1 MRKWLSNSSNNVLF
15 TPLTYQVLR
24 PGNYLSSTAIDESM
38 LRINKLNDKMSAMEQ
53 EIANETEILK
63 EQYINA
69 SSAMGDAHNYFLSG
83 VESAPSQ
90 KSYLLTSRGI
100 EVLGE
105 EVIAI
110 SAFIDNVVRYAS
122 SPKNKIEV
130 LYNLVTHL
138 KKLDQMLSS

>member
-1 MRKWLSNSSNNVLF
+1 MRKWLSNNSNNVLF
-15 TPLTYQVLR
+15 TPLTYHVLR
-24 PGNYLSSTAIDESM
+24 PENYLSSTAIDESM
-38 LRINKLNDKMSAMEQ
+38 LRINKLVHKMSAMEQ
-53 EIANETEILK
+53 EIANETELLK

-105 EVIAI
+105 EVIPI
-110 SAFIDNVVRYAS
+110 SAFIDNVVRYAV

>member
-1 MRKWLSNSSNNVLF
+1 MRKWLSNNSNNVLF
-15 TPLTYQVLR
+15 TPLAYQVLR
-24 PGNYLSSTAIDESM
+24 PGNYLSSTAIHASM
-38 LRINKLNDKMSAMEQ
+38 LRINKLIDKMSAMEQ

-100 EVLGE
+100 EVTRRGGHSNQCVYRQCRTLC
-105 EVIAI
+105 
-110 SAFIDNVVRYAS
+110 
-122 SPKNKIEV
+122 
-130 LYNLVTHL
+130 NLA
-138 KKLDQMLSS
+138 QE

>member
-1 MRKWLSNSSNNVLF
+1 M
-15 TPLTYQVLR
+15 
-24 PGNYLSSTAIDESM
+24 SSTAIDESM
-38 LRINKLNDKMSAMEQ
+38 LRINKLIDKMSAMEQ

-63 EQYINA
+63 ERYINA

-105 EVIAI
+105 EVIPI
-110 SAFIDNVVRYAS
+110 SAFIDNVVRYAI

>member
-1 MRKWLSNSSNNVLF
+1 MSSA
-15 TPLTYQVLR
+15 
-24 PGNYLSSTAIDESM
+24 AIDESM
-38 LRINKLNDKMSAMEQ
+38 LRINKLIDKMGAIEQ
-53 EIANETEILK
+53 EITNETEILK
-63 EQYINA
+63 GQYVNA

-90 KSYLLTSRGI
+90 KSYLLTSKGI

-105 EVIAI
+105 EVIPI
-110 SAFIDNVVRYAS
+110 SAFIDNVVRYAV

>member
-1 MRKWLSNSSNNVLF
+1 MRKWLSNNSNNVLF
-15 TPLTYQVLR
+15 TPLAYKVLR
-24 PGNYLSSTAIDESM
+24 PGNYLSSTAIDASM
-38 LRINKLNDKMSAMEQ
+38 LRINKLIDKMSAMEQ

-69 SSAMGDAHNYFLSG
+69 SSALGDAHNYFLSG

-105 EVIAI
+105 EVIPI
-110 SAFIDNVVRYAS
+110 SAFIDNVVRYAV

>member
-1 MRKWLSNSSNNVLF
+1 MRKWLSNNSNNVLP
-15 TPLTYQVLR
+15 TPLTYHVLR
-24 PGNYLSSTAIDESM
+24 PGNYLSSTAIDASM
-38 LRINKLNDKMSAMEQ
+38 LRINKLVDKMTAMEQ
-53 EIANETEILK
+53 EIANETELLK

-69 SSAMGDAHNYFLSG
+69 SSAMGEAHNYFLSG

-105 EVIAI
+105 EVIPI
-110 SAFIDNVVRYAS
+110 IAFIDNVVRYAV

>member
-1 MRKWLSNSSNNVLF
+1 MRKWLSNNSNNVLF

>member
-1 MRKWLSNSSNNVLF
+1 MRKWLSNNSNNVLF
-15 TPLTYQVLR
+15 TPLTYEVLR

-38 LRINKLNDKMSAMEQ
+38 LRINKLIDKMSAMEQ

-63 EQYINA
+63 EQYIKA

-105 EVIAI
+105 EVIPI
-110 SAFIDNVVRYAS
+110 SAFIDNVVRYAI

>member
-1 MRKWLSNSSNNVLF
+1 M
-15 TPLTYQVLR
+15 
-24 PGNYLSSTAIDESM
+24 SSTAIDESM

-105 EVIAI
+105 EVIPI

>member
-1 MRKWLSNSSNNVLF
+1 MRKWLSNNSNNVLF
-15 TPLTYQVLR
+15 TPLAYEVR
-24 PGNYLSSTAIDESM
+24 PGNYLSSTAIDASM
-38 LRINKLNDKMSAMEQ
+38 LRINKLIDKMSAMEQ

-63 EQYINA
+63 EQYISA

-105 EVIAI
+105 EVIPI
-110 SAFIDNVVRYAS
+110 SAFIDNVVRYAV

>member
-1 MRKWLSNSSNNVLF
+1 MRKWLSNNSNNVLF
-15 TPLTYQVLR
+15 TPLTYEVLR

-38 LRINKLNDKMSAMEQ
+38 LRINKLIDKMSAMEQ

-105 EVIAI
+105 EVIPI
-110 SAFIDNVVRYAS
+110 SAFIDNVVRYAI

>member
-1 MRKWLSNSSNNVLF
+1 MRKWLSNNSDNVLF
-15 TPLTYQVLR
+15 TPLAYQVLR

-38 LRINKLNDKMSAMEQ
+38 LRINKLIDKMSAMEQ

-105 EVIAI
+105 EVIPI
-110 SAFIDNVVRYAS
+110 SAFIDNVVRYAI

>member
-1 MRKWLSNSSNNVLF
+1 MRKWLSNNSNNVLF

-24 PGNYLSSTAIDESM
+24 PRNYLSSTAIDESM

>member
-1 MRKWLSNSSNNVLF
+1 MRKWLSNNINNVLF
-15 TPLTYQVLR
+15 TPLAHQVLR
-24 PGNYLSSTAIDESM
+24 PRNYLSSTAIDESM
-38 LRINKLNDKMSAMEQ
+38 LRINQLIDKMSAMEQ

-105 EVIAI
+105 EVIPI
-110 SAFIDNVVRYAS
+110 SAFIDNVVRYAV

>member
-38 LRINKLNDKMSAMEQ
+38 LRINKLIDKMSAMEL

-105 EVIAI
+105 EVIPI
-110 SAFIDNVVRYAS
+110 SAFIDNVVRYAI